1 MAHILFVLDLYS
13 AGGRQAQGDCK
24 EKLFGELLAESLV
37 GEERES
43 H

>member
-1 MAHILFVLDLYS
+1 MAHNLFLLDLDS
-13 AGGRQAQGDCK
+13 GAGQAQGDCK